1 MNDTGG
7 TANHPGHFIKHAAEA
22 RNKQQS
28 PQNPFVPILLIGCA
42 FLGSILFNTRELAKQ
57 HDALIAAHVNQRL
70 QVQSSR
76 KLRAALNGLALDIKQ
91 LAGTG
96 DPGAELIV
104 RRLGKL
110 GITIHRTSQYDSD
123 QQ

>member
-7 TANHPGHFIKHAAEA
+7 TANHPGLLRKHSAEA
-22 RNKQQS
+22 RNKLHAS
-28 PQNPFVPILLIGCA
+28 HNPFVPILLIGCA
-42 FLGSILFNTRELAKQ
+42 FLGSIFFNTRELAKQ
-57 HDALIAAHVNQRL
+57 HEALIAVHVTQRP

-91 LAGTG
+91 LAETG

-110 GITIHRTSQYDSD
+110 GITIHRTSRYDSD